1 MLVSSLEALLDSSV
15 SSSVVCPCL
24 TCPDVTLFDMLSRAF
39 GTLEARRALARG
51 LLIFRRRRAL
61 SRRRAL
67 VKRWCPSMLL
77 SCASWMLATKPVWTL
92 PALPQMW
99 NLPGTVGRMDESR
112 RASLGWPP

>member
-1 MLVSSLEALLDSSV
+1 MLFSSLEALLDSSV

-24 TCPDVTLFDMLSRAF
+24 TCPDVTLLICCRELSAHWKLD
-39 GTLEARRALARG
+39 GALSRG

-77 SCASWMLATKPVWTL
+77 PCASWMLATKPVWTL
-92 PALPQMW
+92 PALPQIW
-99 NLPGTVGRMDESR
+99 NLPRTVGRMDESR
-112 RASLGWPP
+112 RAPLGWPP